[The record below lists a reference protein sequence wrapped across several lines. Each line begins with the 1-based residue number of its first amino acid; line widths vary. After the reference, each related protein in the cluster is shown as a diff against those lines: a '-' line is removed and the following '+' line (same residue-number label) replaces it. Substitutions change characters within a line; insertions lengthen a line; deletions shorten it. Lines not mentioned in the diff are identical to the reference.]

1 MLIMSSR
8 YDVRRLLGSGSYG
21 SVHKAWDKSENRPV
35 ALKSQSAGQD
45 IECGL
50 AHEAEIMQKLV
61 GVKGVPVLYDFF
73 QADGKEYL
81 AMEYLG
87 KPVQASLTDKPLI
100 PNIAGFIAVKALKVM
115 RGIHNRSILHRDL
128 KPQNILFGRKLKKR
142 KVYVV
147 DFNLSTVFDS
157 SASESSDS
165 SRPYHFYGTKLF
177 CSGNAYMG
185 LNQGRSDDL
194 ESLVYVLIWMM
205 KAKLPWCEVD
215 PQGHFLITESKKL
228 TTSPMEI
235 CANCPKEVCDLLCY
249 IRALRYHELPDYA
262 YMARLLQTMR
272 RLSKQGS
279 ALGIPLRSSNLK
291 PDSKRGRSASS
302 RNLLK
307 PNRTPSPMQPVTST
321 PILKPPA
328 LSLQARLR
336 IQQLRNPISPL
347 CT

>member
-1 MLIMSSR
+1 MSSR
-8 YDVRRLLGSGSYG
+8 YEVRRLLGSGSYG
-21 SVHKAWDKSENRPV
+21 SVHKAWDKSEGRPV

-45 IECGL
+45 AEYGL
-50 AHEAEIMQKLV
+50 AHEAEIMQKLA
-61 GVKGVPVLYDFF
+61 GLKGVPALYDFF
-73 QADGKEYL
+73 KADGKEYL

-100 PNIAGFIAVKALKVM
+100 PNIAGFITIKALKVI
-115 RGIHNRSILHRDL
+115 RNIHNRSIIHRDL
-128 KPQNILFGRKLKKR
+128 KPQNILFGRKLRKR

-147 DFNLSTVFDS
+147 DFNLSTMFDS
-157 SASESSDS
+157 SARESADS

-194 ESLVYVLIWMM
+194 ESLIYVLIWMM

-249 IRALRYHELPDYA
+249 IRALRYHELPDYT
-262 YMARLLQTMR
+262 YMARLIHMMR

-279 ALGIPLRSSNLK
+279 ALGIPLRSGELK
-291 PDSKRGRSASS
+291 PDIKRNRSASS

-307 PNRTPSPMQPVTST
+307 PNRTPSPEQSATAT

-328 LSLQARLR
+328 LSLQAKLR
-336 IQQLRNPISPL
+336 IQQLRGAISPL